1 MMDNKILILIL
12 ITLFSLSNA
21 IADSHDT
28 AEQNILDKARE
39 INEKIKKQQA
49 EKQST
54 ISSEIGGEEPLP
66 LNDPFVGDASLGG
79 GSTVSIVTAAGE
91 ERSEMSLYNF
101 KLVAIMT
108 GEYESFVSL
117 INATGEI
124 VTLQMN
130 EELSPGVKLIGL
142 NPERAVFEKGEDS
155 YLVINFKNQIKETSE
170 PF

>member
-1 MMDNKILILIL
+1 MNFFRILILF
-12 ITLFSLSNA
+12 ITIIFCVSNVA
-21 IADSHDT
+21 ADTDDS
-28 AEQNILDKARE
+28 EKNIVEKAKE
-39 INEKIKKQQA
+39 INQKVKKQQA
-49 EKQST
+49 EKKLA
-54 ISSEIGGEEPLP
+54 IESEVGAAEPLP

-79 GSTVSIVTAAGE
+79 QSTVSVVTNDSE
-91 ERSEMSLYNF
+91 ERTAVSLRNF

-117 INATGEI
+117 INSSGEI

-130 EELSPGVKLIGL
+130 EELSPGVKLIAL
-142 NPERAVFEKGEDS
+142 NPEKAVFEKGIDS

>member
-1 MMDNKILILIL
+1 MNNKILILIL
-12 ITLFSLSNA
+12 IVIFSINNV
-21 IADSHDT
+21 IADNHDVG
-28 AEQNILDKARE
+28 EKDILEKAKE

-54 ISSEIGGEEPLP
+54 ISAEIGGEEPLP

-79 GSTVSIVTAAGE
+79 ATTMSVGAASGE

-142 NPERAVFEKGEDS
+142 NPGRAVFEKGPES
-155 YLVINFKNQIKETSE
+155 FLVINFKNQIKETSE

>member
-1 MMDNKILILIL
+1 MNNKILILIL

-21 IADSHDT
+21 VADSHDAT
-28 AEQNILDKARE
+28 EKDILKKAKE
-39 INEKIKKQQA
+39 INEKIKKKQA
-49 EKQST
+49 ETQST
-54 ISSEIGGEEPLP
+54 ISAEVGGEEPLP

-79 GSTVSIVTAAGE
+79 ATSMSVGATAGE

-101 KLVAIMT
+101 KLVAIIT

-142 NPERAVFEKGEDS
+142 NPGRAVFEKGPDS
-155 YLVINFKNQIKETSE
+155 YLVINFKNQVKETTE